1 MTSFSKAALTA
12 RDNLMVS
19 GERDQEPSIEEI
31 LAAVRRNLLNEAH
44 GSEDES
50 APTTS
55 DQAPPVSTDASE
67 AHDDF
72 ELPQMFRTPVASP
85 RQPARLSEK
94 LEASAS
100 GDLRKTPANHT
111 EPDVAPT
118 VTPKPTPAEL
128 PRVMASCTDTKIA
141 RMSGPPVAKAQSAQS
156 GSAFPR
162 FPAPPTRR
170 PRAAAP
176 ARAKSVSKGVLG
188 AHYLLGEAAKP
199 ESSELGQASPSANAE
214 SAHSDIQDSALRSL
228 SEEQAVALL
237 RPLLRN
243 WLDDNMQRMFTR
255 ALQSEFAEQG
265 KRSTPDESEDESQ

>member
-1 MTSFSKAALTA
+1 MA
-12 RDNLMVS
+12 S

-31 LAAVRRNLLNEAH
+31 LAAVRRNLLNETHDPDDVSA
-44 GSEDES
+44 
-50 APTTS
+50 APTT
-55 DQAPPVSTDASE
+55 DQAPPASTDASE

-72 ELPQMFRTPVASP
+72 ELPQMFRTPVAGP
-85 RQPARLSEK
+85 QQPARLSEK
-94 LEASAS
+94 LELSAP
-100 GDLRKTPANHT
+100 GDLRKTRASYA
-111 EPDVAPT
+111 EPGVTPT
-118 VTPKPTPAEL
+118 VTPKPTPPEP

-141 RMSGPPVAKAQSAQS
+141 RMGGPPGAKAQPAQS

-170 PRAAAP
+170 PRAVAP
-176 ARAKSVSKGVLG
+176 ARAKAVSKGALG

-199 ESSELGQASPSANAE
+199 ESSELGQGSPSADAE
-214 SAHSDIQDSALRSL
+214 SAHSDTRDSALPSL

-255 ALQSEFAEQG
+255 ALQSEFAQQG
-265 KRSTPDESEDESQ
+265 KRSTPDDSEDESQ